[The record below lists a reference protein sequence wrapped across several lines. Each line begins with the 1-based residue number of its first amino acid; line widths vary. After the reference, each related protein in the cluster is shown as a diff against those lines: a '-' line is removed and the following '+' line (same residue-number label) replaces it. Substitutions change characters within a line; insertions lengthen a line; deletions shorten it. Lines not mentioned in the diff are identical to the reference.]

1 MEDVLLRSL
10 LEHEGTIARVYR
22 GFGVHG
28 CIKFCILLFSQFLIP
43 VYCLACFTLSLFVC
57 LIDTFFCSAVYY
69 IVQHGSSCSG
79 HSFHKMRVSFVFW
92 EDEW

>member
-28 CIKFCILLFSQFLIP
+28 CIKFCILLSAFSILDTSLLSGLFH
-43 VYCLACFTLSLFVC
+43 TSLFVVC
-57 LIDTFFCSAVYY
+57 LIDTFLLSSLLHCSTWL
-69 IVQHGSSCSG
+69 
-79 HSFHKMRVSFVFW
+79 KLFW
-92 EDEW
+92 TFFP